1 MNIRLPL
8 PESEVIRHALTDA
21 VELRKYQE
29 LCRIATAGP
38 IVAEYEHAAHEL
50 DVRHIAIVLAGT
62 FTRIRPDGCLSLSA
76 ADLVTVLDAL
86 HIASVT
92 AIANDSVT
100 GSARFL
106 SLSRALGDAR

>member
-8 PESEVIRHALTDA
+8 AESEVIRHALTDA
-21 VELRKYQE
+21 VELRKFQE
-29 LCRIATAGP
+29 LSRIATAGP
-38 IVAEYEHAAHEL
+38 TVAEYEHAAYQLH
-50 DVRHIAIVLAGT
+50 VRHIAIVPSGT

-86 HIASVT
+86 HVATVT
-92 AIANDSVT
+92 AIADGSVT

-106 SLSRALGDAR
+106 SLSRALGDTR